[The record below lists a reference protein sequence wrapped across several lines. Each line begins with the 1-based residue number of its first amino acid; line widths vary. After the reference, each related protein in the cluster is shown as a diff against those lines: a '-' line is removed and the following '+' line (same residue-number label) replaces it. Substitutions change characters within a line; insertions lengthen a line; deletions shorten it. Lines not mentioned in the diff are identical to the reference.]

1 MTDYTGGSE
10 NNSWTITPTDGT
22 SSIDGGGGT
31 DSLTVNLSSSTGYY
45 QSGNWYGPT
54 SSGNIYDYGSGQS
67 VYYSNIEVLTVLFG
81 SGDSDFSILNN
92 AIVAFNGGAGNDYF
106 HGDFSA
112 STANISFTLNE
123 TANATSTFTNQGT
136 TLTNVE
142 RVDITT
148 GSGNDSLT
156 GGSLADTLRAGAG
169 ANSVNGGGG
178 DDTIYSSGVDTVNGG
193 AGNDIW
199 YGDYSS
205 RTTALNVTESAGV
218 YTLSN
223 GGSVTNV
230 ENLQLTTGS
239 GNDSFQISSAGS
251 FDGGAGTDSMTINWS
266 ASDGYY
272 QGGSWQ
278 GSGGNVYAYDYGN
291 GYSVYG
297 YNIETLTV
305 LFGSGDSDFSVSNN
319 GVVAFN
325 GGAGTD
331 YFHGDF
337 STSTANISFTLNE
350 TANATSTFTNQGS
363 TLTNVERVNLTT
375 GSGNDSL
382 TGGSLA
388 DSFRAGAG
396 TNSINGGGG
405 DDVIYSSSVDTVNGG
420 SGNDIW
426 YGDYSSRT
434 TALNVTES
442 AGVYTLSNG
451 GSVTNVE
458 NLQLTTGSG
467 NDSFQVSST
476 GAFDGGAGTDSMT
489 INWSASDGYYQYGY
503 WYGSGGSAYA
513 YDYGNGYSIYG
524 YNIEALT
531 VLFGSGDSDFSVS
544 NNGVVAF
551 NGGAGTDYFHGDFSA
566 STANIS
572 FTLNETANAT
582 STFTNQGTT
591 LTNVERLDLTTG
603 SGNDSLTG
611 GSLADTLRAGAG
623 TNSVNGGGG
632 DDIIYS
638 SSVDTVNGGSGN
650 DIWYGDYSSRTTAL
664 NVAESAGVYTLS
676 NGGSVTNVENLQ
688 LTTGS
693 GNDSFQISSS
703 GAFDG
708 GTGTDSMTINWS
720 ASDGYYQ
727 YGYWYGAG
735 NNAYAYDYGNG
746 NNINGYNI
754 EALTVLFGSG
764 DSDFSVSNNG
774 VVAFNGGAGTDYF
787 HGDFSASTA
796 NISFTLNETANTTS
810 TFTNQ
815 GTTLTNV
822 ERLDLTTGSGN
833 DSLTG
838 GSLADTLRAGAGTN
852 SVNGG
857 AGDDTIY
864 SSGVDTVNGG
874 AGTDIWYGDYSS
886 RTSALNVTES
896 AGTYSLSNG
905 GSVTNVENMQLT
917 TGSGNDSFQ
926 ISTAGSFD
934 AGVGTD
940 SMTINWS
947 ASDGYYQ
954 TASWYGGSSSS
965 NVYAYDYGNGYS
977 VNGYNVETLT
987 VLFGSGDSDF
997 YNYYNAVVAFNG
1009 GAGTDH
1015 FHGDFSASTANISFT
1030 LNQAAG
1036 STSTFVNQG
1045 TTLTNVERLYISTGA
1060 GVDTLT
1066 GGALDDYIDGG
1077 AGNDVIDGGAGSDQ
1091 LSGGANGNDT
1101 LSFASSAN
1109 AITYSLTDH
1118 QGAWYDAGNGYDY
1131 TVGFENLIGSAQ
1143 NDTLTGTATANQIDG
1158 GAGADTMIGGAGN
1171 DIYVVDN
1178 VGDVVTELAGEGTD
1192 EVRTTLASYTLGTNL
1207 ERLTGLLSTGQTL
1220 TGNSAANTI
1229 TGGSGNDTLN
1239 GGTGADTMIG
1249 GAGNDLYYV
1258 DNASDVVTEASG
1270 QGNDTV
1276 RTALASY
1283 ALGANVENLIG
1294 TAATA
1299 QALTGNSLDNSITG
1313 GTANDTLTGGAGNDT
1328 LNGGIGADTMIG
1340 GTGNDIYVV
1349 DNSGDVVTELAGEG
1363 TDEVRTTLASYTLG
1377 STLEN
1382 LTGTATTGQTLTG
1395 NSAAN
1400 VITGGSGNDI
1410 IDGGTGADAMA
1421 GGAGNDL
1428 YYVDDAGDVVTEA
1441 SGAGADEVRTAL
1453 SSYTLTANVERLTAT
1468 GVSGQSLT
1476 GNDLANIIVGTI
1488 GADSI
1493 NGGTG
1498 ADTMTGGLGD
1508 DIYYV
1513 DNSGDVVVEANGEG
1527 NDSVFS
1533 SVNYSLAGLSIENLT
1548 LTGTTNINATGNG
1561 DANSLTG
1568 NDGNNVI
1575 DGGAGADTM
1584 AGGLGND
1591 TYYVDDVNDNVIEA
1605 DNAGTDTILSSVSYA
1620 LTGRIVETLTLTGSA
1635 ALTATGNARANILNG
1650 NSGANI
1656 LIGLEGND
1664 TLNGGAGND
1673 TLNGGAG
1680 NDIMDG
1686 GADIDTVTYADAT
1699 AAVTVNLA
1707 TTAAQNTG
1715 GAGTDTLSNIEN
1727 LIGSS
1732 FGDTLNGSSAANVID
1747 GGTGADTMAGGAG
1760 DDIYYV
1766 DNVGDNVVEADG
1778 AGSDTIY
1785 SSVSYTLAGR
1795 IVETLILTGSA
1806 NIDATGNGRVNM
1818 LVGNSGNNVLSG
1830 LDGADTLIGNG
1841 GNDTLDGGAGADI
1854 LTGGLGDD
1862 VYIVDNVGD
1871 VLNELVGEGIDEV
1884 RTSLASYTLAANI
1897 ENLTGTVTTGQ
1908 SLTGNALANSIVGST
1923 GSDSLNGGA
1932 GADVLAGGL
1941 GDDIYYVDDVN
1952 DNVVEADGAGTDTIY
1967 ASVSYNLTNRLVE
1980 TLTLTGSDTIDGTGN
1995 GRANIINGNSG
2006 NNYLSGLAGNDT
2018 LSGGNGTDILNG
2030 GAGND
2035 ILDGG
2040 NHTDTATYAD
2050 ATAAVTVNLS
2060 VTTAQNTGGAGTDT
2074 LISIEKLIGSAY
2086 NDILTGDS
2094 GNNTLDGGAGADTLA
2109 GGFGDDTYY
2118 VDNINDNVIEADN
2131 AGSDRIYS
2139 SVSYSLSGRIV
2150 EYLNLTG
2157 TANIDATGNGRVNT
2171 LTGNDGNNILSGL
2184 GGADRLLGGA
2194 GNDML
2199 IGGDG
2204 IDTLTGGDGADNF
2217 VFDAALGSNNVDTIL
2232 DYVVA
2237 DDSITLDDAI
2247 FTGLSVGTL
2256 SVDAF
2261 HIGSAAHDADD
2272 RIIYNSAT
2280 GALLFDA
2287 DGNGAGAAIKFAQL
2301 STGLALTNAEFI
2313 IG

>member
-10 NNSWTITPTDGT
+10 NNSWTITPADG
-22 SSIDGGGGT
+22 SSNIDGGGGT
-31 DSLTVNLSSSTGYY
+31 DSLTVNLSSSDGYY
-45 QSGNWYGPT
+45 QAGNWSGPT
-54 SSGNIYDYGSGQS
+54 SNGSIYDYGSGQS
-67 VYYSNIEVLTVLFG
+67 VYYTNIEVLTVLFG
-81 SGDSDFSILNN
+81 SGDSDFTIYNN
-92 AIVAFNGGAGNDYF
+92 AIVAFNGGG
-106 HGDFSA
+106 
-112 STANISFTLNE
+112 
-123 TANATSTFTNQGT
+123 
-136 TLTNVE
+136 
-142 RVDITT
+142 
-148 GSGNDSLT
+148 
-156 GGSLADTLRAGAG
+156 
-169 ANSVNGGGG
+169 
-178 DDTIYSSGVDTVNGG
+178 
-193 AGNDIW
+193 
-199 YGDYSS
+199 
-205 RTTALNVTESAGV
+205 
-218 YTLSN
+218 
-223 GGSVTNV
+223 
-230 ENLQLTTGS
+230 
-239 GNDSFQISSAGS
+239 
-251 FDGGAGTDSMTINWS
+251 
-266 ASDGYY
+266 
-272 QGGSWQ
+272 
-278 GSGGNVYAYDYGN
+278 
-291 GYSVYG
+291 
-297 YNIETLTV
+297 
-305 LFGSGDSDFSVSNN
+305 
-319 GVVAFN
+319 
-325 GGAGTD
+325 GTD

-350 TANATSTFTNQGS
+350 TANATSTFTNQGT
-363 TLTNVERVNLTT
+363 TLTNVERVDLTT

-382 TGGSLA
+382 TGGSMA
-388 DSFRAGAG
+388 DTLRAGAG
-396 TNSINGGGG
+396 TNSVNGRGG
-405 DDVIYSSSVDTVNGG
+405 DDIIYSSGVDTVNGG
-420 SGNDIW
+420 ADNDTW

-442 AGVYTLSNG
+442 AGAYTLSNG

-458 NLQLTTGSG
+458 NLNLTTGSG
-467 NDSFQVSST
+467 NDSFQISSS
-476 GAFDGGAGTDSMT
+476 GSFDGGSGTDSMT
-489 INWSASDGYYQYGY
+489 INWSASTGYYQNGS
-503 WYGSGGSAYA
+503 WNGSGSSA
-513 YDYGNGYSIYG
+513 YDYGNGYNVNG

-531 VLFGSGDSDFSVS
+531 VLFGSGDSDFSVY
-544 NNGVVAF
+544 NNGVIAF
-551 NGGAGTDYFHGDFSA
+551 NGGAGNDRFYGDFSA

-611 GSLADTLRAGAG
+611 GSLADSLRAGTG

-632 DDIIYS
+632 DDVIYS
-638 SSVDTVNGGSGN
+638 GAIDTVDGGAGN
-650 DIWYGDYSSRTTAL
+650 DVWYGDYSSRTTAL
-664 NVAESAGVYTLS
+664 NVTESAGVYTLS

-693 GNDSFQISSS
+693 GNDSFQISTGGS
-703 GAFDG
+703 FDG
-708 GTGTDSMTINWS
+708 GAGTDSMTINWS
-720 ASDGYYQ
+720 TSTGYYQ
-727 YGYWYGAG
+727 SGSWNGSG
-735 NNAYAYDYGNG
+735 SSAYTYDYGNG
-746 NNINGYNI
+746 YSVNGYNI

-764 DSDFSVSNNG
+764 DSDFSVYNNG
-774 VVAFNGGAGTDYF
+774 VIAFNGGAGNDRFY
-787 HGDFSASTA
+787 GDFSTSTA
-796 NISFTLNETANTTS
+796 NISFTLNETANATS

-822 ERLDLTTGSGN
+822 ERLDITTGSGN

-838 GSLADTLRAGAGTN
+838 GSLADTFRAGTGTN
-852 SVNGG
+852 SINGGGGDDIIYSGAIDTVDGG
-857 AGDDTIY
+857 AGNDT
-864 SSGVDTVNGG
+864 
-874 AGTDIWYGDYSS
+874 WYGDYSS
-886 RTSALNVTES
+886 RTTALNVTES

-926 ISTAGSFD
+926 ISSAGSFD

-977 VNGYNVETLT
+977 ISGYNVETLT

-997 YNYYNAVVAFNG
+997 YNYYNAVVDFNG

-1030 LNQAAG
+1030 LNQTAG
-1036 STSTFVNQG
+1036 STSTFVGQG
-1045 TTLTNVERLYISTGA
+1045 TTLTNVERLYITTGG

-1077 AGNDVIDGGAGSDQ
+1077 AGNDTIDGGAGSDQ

-1118 QGAWYDAGNGYDY
+1118 QGTWYDAGNGYDY

-1192 EVRTTLASYTLGTNL
+1192 EVRTTLASYTLGANL
-1207 ERLTGLLSTGQTL
+1207 ERLTGLLSTGQSL

-1229 TGGSGNDTLN
+1229 TGGNGNDTLN

-1258 DNASDVVTEASG
+1258 DNAGDVVTEASN
-1270 QGNDTV
+1270 QGTDTV

-1283 ALGANVENLIG
+1283 TLGANVENLIG
-1294 TAATA
+1294 TATTA

-1313 GTANDTLTGGAGNDT
+1313 GTANDTLTGGGGNDT
-1328 LNGGIGADTMIG
+1328 LNGGTGADTMIG

-1377 STLEN
+1377 ATLEN

-1400 VITGGSGNDI
+1400 IITGGSGNDI
-1410 IDGGTGADAMA
+1410 IDGGTGADTMA

-1428 YYVDDAGDVVTEA
+1428 YYVDNAGDVVTEA
-1441 SGAGADEVRTAL
+1441 SAAGTDEVRTAL
-1453 SSYTLTANVERLTAT
+1453 ASYTLTANVERLTAT
-1468 GVSGQSLT
+1468 GVSGQTLT

-1488 GADSI
+1488 GADI
-1493 NGGTG
+1493 MNGGTG

-1533 SVNYSLAGLSIENLT
+1533 SVSYSLASLSVENLT
-1548 LTGTTNINATGNG
+1548 LTGTANVNATGNG
-1561 DANSLTG
+1561 DANNLTG

-1575 DGGAGADTM
+1575 DGGSGADTM

-1591 TYYVDDVNDNVIEA
+1591 TYYVDDVNDNVVEA

-1635 ALTATGNARANILNG
+1635 NLTATGNGRANVLNG
-1650 NSGANI
+1650 NSGVNI
-1656 LIGLEGND
+1656 LTGLEGND

-1673 TLNGGAG
+1673 TLNGGVG
-1680 NDIMDG
+1680 NDTMDG
-1686 GADIDTVTYADAT
+1686 GADIDTATYADAT
-1699 AAVTVNLA
+1699 AAVTVSLA

-1732 FGDTLNGSSAANVID
+1732 FGDTLTGSSAANVID

-1778 AGSDTIY
+1778 AGADTIY

-1818 LVGNSGNNVLSG
+1818 LIGNSGNNVLSG
-1830 LDGADTLIGNG
+1830 LDGADTLTGNA

-1854 LTGGLGDD
+1854 MTGGLGDD

-1871 VLNELVGEGIDEV
+1871 VLNELAGEGTDEV
-1884 RTSLASYTLAANI
+1884 RTSLANYTLAANI

-1908 SLTGNALANSIVGST
+1908 SLTGNALDNSIVGST
-1923 GSDSLNGGA
+1923 GNDTLNGGA
-1932 GADVLAGGL
+1932 GVDVLAGGL
-1941 GDDIYYVDDVN
+1941 GDDIYYVDNVN
-1952 DNVVEADGAGTDTIY
+1952 DNVVEADGAGTDTVY
-1967 ASVSYNLTNRLVE
+1967 ASVSYALTARLVE
-1980 TLTLTGSDTIDGTGN
+1980 TLTLTGTDNIDGTGN
-1995 GRANIINGNSG
+1995 GRANTINGNG
-2006 NNYLSGLAGNDT
+2006 ANNTLIGLAGNDI
-2018 LSGGNGTDILNG
+2018 LSGGNGADILNG

-2050 ATAAVTVNLS
+2050 ATSGVTVNLS
-2060 VTTAQNTGGAGTDT
+2060 LTTAQNTGGAGTDT
-2074 LISIEKLIGSAY
+2074 LISIEKLIGSAF
-2086 NDILTGDS
+2086 NDTLTGDG
-2094 GNNTLDGGAGADTLA
+2094 GNNTFDGGTGADTMV
-2109 GGFGDDTYY
+2109 GGLGDDTYY
-2118 VDNINDNVIEADN
+2118 VDNVNDNVVEAND
-2131 AGSDRIYS
+2131 AGADRIYS
-2139 SVSYSLSGRIV
+2139 SVSYTLAGRIV
-2150 EYLNLTG
+2150 ETLTLTG
-2157 TANIDATGNGRVNT
+2157 TANINATGNGRVNS
-2171 LTGNDGNNILSGL
+2171 LFGNDGNNILSGMD
-2184 GGADRLLGGA
+2184 GGDRLSGGA
-2194 GNDML
+2194 GNDTL
-2199 IGGDG
+2199 IGGLGNDS
-2204 IDTLTGGDGADNF
+2204 LTGGDGADNF
-2217 VFDAALGSNNVDTIL
+2217 VFDAALGSTNVDKIQ

-2256 SVDAF
+2256 SANAF
-2261 HIGSAAHDADD
+2261 YIGSAAHDADD
-2272 RIIYNSAT
+2272 RIIYNSST
-2280 GALLFDA
+2280 GDLYFDA
-2287 DGNGAGAAIKFAQL
+2287 DGNGAGAAIRFAQIG
-2301 STGLALTNAEFI
+2301 TGLALTNAEFI